1 MNWISASRMSV
12 IKSVSENSDDGHK
25 KIANGGEVGS
35 QGEHGF
41 SPTCVIYIT
50 AWRTGVPVQVMQL
63 RNKDDPRRLPGP
75 TPTPT
80 EPLPQRRAGHSLS
93 EAQFTTV

>member
-1 MNWISASRMSV
+1 MSV
-12 IKSVSENSDDGHK
+12 VKNVSENSDDGHK
-25 KIANGGEVGS
+25 QIARSGERSSHASKGS
-35 QGEHGF
+35 
-41 SPTCVIYIT
+41 SPTSVIYIT
-50 AWRTGVPVQVMQL
+50 AWQTGVLVQVMQL

-93 EAQFTTV
+93 NPAHNSLRYDRGS